1 MASILLRV
9 KKLRKSSICIF
20 NKEFISELSL
30 LVKFSFIYD
39 NSCMESTRF
48 STTIVFIISTV
59 EIFLSL
65 LFFVAILISLSLVFF
80 PKF

>member
-1 MASILLRV
+1 M

-20 NKEFISELSL
+20 NKEFISQLFL

-39 NSCMESTRF
+39 NSGMESTRF
-48 STTIVFIISTV
+48 STVIVFIISTV

-65 LFFVAILISLSLVFF
+65 LFFVAILISLSLVFSLNSRNWSRL
-80 PKF
+80 